1 MTTNYFFN
9 FDDLKILGGYKNRV
23 HILGIRDTY
32 DETKMPKLEIGVS
45 YKGSDF
51 PDHFPEDCIL
61 SIDRKLFKKM
71 LDKWL
76 DEKLD
81 YCDRWNHYC
90 GVGGYIYCENVEKAY
105 DTYIYEY
112 INVED
117 NEINDGLEE
126 VKKNMVVYNVNSFD
140 ELIDMEHG

>member
-90 GVGGYIYCENVEKAY
+90 GVGGHIYCKKVTKSY
-105 DTYIYEY
+105 DTVLYDYEEK
-112 INVED
+112 NGDVK
-117 NEINDGLEE
+117 EI
-126 VKKNMVVYNVNSFD
+126 KKNIIVYNVESFD
-140 ELIDMEHG
+140 KLIDMEHG

>member
-23 HILGIRDTY
+23 HILGTKDTY

-51 PDHFPEDCIL
+51 PESEIETCIL
-61 SIDRKLFKKM
+61 SIDRKLFQKM
-71 LDKWL
+71 LNKWL

-90 GVGGYIYCENVEKAY
+90 GVGGYIYCKKVTKAY
-105 DTYIYEY
+105 DTIIYDYIDS
-112 INVED
+112 NN
-117 NEINDGLEE
+117 NETEQTE
-126 VKKNMVVYNVNSFD
+126 KNIIVYNVESFD